1 MLIYL
6 KKMNNKWCWKY
17 TNWEE
22 KCIKTDIINMSQN
35 YSVKKYGNEIIKILM
50 ELNTQETN
58 CVLL

>member
-1 MLIYL
+1 
-6 KKMNNKWCWKY
+6 MNNKWCWKY